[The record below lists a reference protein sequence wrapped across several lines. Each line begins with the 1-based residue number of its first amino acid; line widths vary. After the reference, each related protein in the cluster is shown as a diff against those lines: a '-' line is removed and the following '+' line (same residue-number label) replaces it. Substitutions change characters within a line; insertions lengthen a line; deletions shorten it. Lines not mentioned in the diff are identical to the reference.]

1 MFLLPCR
8 QEPTR
13 EHLIEAVLTESDENT
28 NRLEPMLIRLPPAFA
43 AELRN
48 LARRTRVRQS
58 DYLREAVADLLAKY
72 GRSPTAGARC
82 DRRRPVAPSRRLRSL
97 APVARLR
104 LFASRSSRG
113 RPGSISPPRLRP
125 SLPGG

>member
-1 MFLLPCR
+1 MNT
-8 QEPTR
+8 QMEPA
-13 EHLIEAVLTESDENT
+13 ITESSQIP

-72 GRSPTAGARC
+72 GHLPADRSAM
-82 DRRRPVAPSRRLRSL
+82 
-97 APVARLR
+97 
-104 LFASRSSRG
+104 
-113 RPGSISPPRLRP
+113 
-125 SLPGG
+125 